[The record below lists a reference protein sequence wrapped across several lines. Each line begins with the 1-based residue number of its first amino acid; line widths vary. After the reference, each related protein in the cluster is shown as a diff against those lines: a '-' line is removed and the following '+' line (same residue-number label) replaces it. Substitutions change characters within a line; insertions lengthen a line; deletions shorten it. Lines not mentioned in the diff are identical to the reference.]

1 MNISKKDIDQN
12 NAVITISVTK
22 QDYAEKVEKSLRDY
36 RKKANMP
43 GFRPGNVP
51 IGLIK
56 KMYGKAVV
64 AEEINNLVSQ
74 GLADFIE
81 ENNLPILGQPLPNE
95 EDPAEFDFET
105 QESFDF
111 HFDVGLAPE
120 FEVEFSRFSSVP
132 FYDITV
138 SEEMIENQI
147 KSYTSRFG
155 KYEQVDLVKAKDM
168 VKGKLTEL
176 ENGDVKEGG
185 ISVDDAVL
193 TPDYMKD
200 EEQKSLFVGKNKG
213 ETVVFNPL
221 KAFENETEISSLLK
235 IKKEEVKDV
244 TSDFQLEISGITRY
258 EEGEVNQELFD
269 KVYGEGTVS
278 SLDEFKEKITANIKE
293 SLTADSLYKFNIDAR
308 QAVVS
313 EFKDLQFPE
322 AFLKRW
328 LLENNKELTPEKI
341 EEDYPKM
348 IEDLVWQLAKDKIAK
363 ANEIKVEMSDVE
375 EYGRKVA
382 KAQFAQYG
390 MVGLGDE
397 ILDNYVKDM
406 MKKEET
412 VRNFIDRA
420 AEEKVL
426 AVIHQN
432 VKLDEKQISIEDFN
446 KLFETTEA

>member
-155 KYEQVDLVKAKDM
+155 KYEQVDMVEAKDM

-412 VRNFIDRA
+412 VRNFINRA

>member
-95 EDPAEFDFET
+95 EDPAEYDFET

-155 KYEQVDLVKAKDM
+155 KYEQVDMVEAKDM

>member
-56 KMYGKAVV
+56 KMYGKAVL

-120 FEVEFSRFSSVP
+120 FEVEFNRFSSVP

-155 KYEQVDLVKAKDM
+155 KYEQVDMVEAKDM

-406 MKKEET
+406 MKKEEP

>member
-155 KYEQVDLVKAKDM
+155 KYEQVDLVEAKDM

-176 ENGDVKEGG
+176 ENGDVKESG

-193 TPDYMKD
+193 TPDYTKD

>member
-132 FYDITV
+132 FYDITI

-155 KYEQVDLVKAKDM
+155 KYEQVDMVEAKDM

>member
-120 FEVEFSRFSSVP
+120 FEVEFNRFSSVP

-155 KYEQVDLVKAKDM
+155 KYEQVDLVEAKDM

>member
-111 HFDVGLAPE
+111 HFVVGLAPE
-120 FEVEFSRFSSVP
+120 FEEEFSRFSSVP

-155 KYEQVDLVKAKDM
+155 KYEQVDMVEAKDM

>member
-155 KYEQVDLVKAKDM
+155 KYEQVDMVEAKDM

-446 KLFETTEA
+446 ILFETTEA

>member
-155 KYEQVDLVKAKDM
+155 KYEQVDMVEAKDM

-176 ENGDVKEGG
+176 ENGDVKESG

>member
-155 KYEQVDLVKAKDM
+155 KYEQVDLVEAKDM

>member
-56 KMYGKAVV
+56 KMYGKAVI

-155 KYEQVDLVKAKDM
+155 KYEQVDMVEAKDM

-278 SLDEFKEKITANIKE
+278 SLNKFKEKITANIKE

>member
-155 KYEQVDLVKAKDM
+155 KYEQVDMVEAKDM

-185 ISVDDAVL
+185 ISVDDAVI

>member
-155 KYEQVDLVKAKDM
+155 KYEQVDLVEAKDM

-185 ISVDDAVL
+185 INVDDAVL

>member
-1 MNISKKDIDQN
+1 MIVIGDKEVESNNISVRQHLKGDI
-12 NAVITISVTK
+12 
-22 QDYAEKVEKSLRDY
+22 
-36 RKKANMP
+36 
-43 GFRPGNVP
+43 
-51 IGLIK
+51 
-56 KMYGKAVV
+56 GK
-64 AEEINNLVSQ
+64 
-74 GLADFIE
+74 
-81 ENNLPILGQPLPNE
+81 
-95 EDPAEFDFET
+95 FE
-105 QESFDF
+105 
-111 HFDVGLAPE
+111 L
-120 FEVEFSRFSSVP
+120 
-132 FYDITV
+132 
-138 SEEMIENQI
+138 N
-147 KSYTSRFG
+147 
-155 KYEQVDLVKAKDM
+155 
-168 VKGKLTEL
+168 
-176 ENGDVKEGG
+176 
-185 ISVDDAVL
+185 
-193 TPDYMKD
+193 
-200 EEQKSLFVGKNKG
+200 
-213 ETVVFNPL
+213 
-221 KAFENETEISSLLK
+221 
-235 IKKEEVKDV
+235 
-244 TSDFQLEISGITRY
+244 
-258 EEGEVNQELFD
+258 
-269 KVYGEGTVS
+269 
-278 SLDEFKEKITANIKE
+278 EFKEKITANIKE

>member
-155 KYEQVDLVKAKDM
+155 KYEQVDMVEAKDM

-426 AVIHQN
+426 AVVHQN

>member
-138 SEEMIENQI
+138 SEEMI
-147 KSYTSRFG
+147 
-155 KYEQVDLVKAKDM
+155 
-168 VKGKLTEL
+168 
-176 ENGDVKEGG
+176 
-185 ISVDDAVL
+185 
-193 TPDYMKD
+193 
-200 EEQKSLFVGKNKG
+200 
-213 ETVVFNPL
+213 
-221 KAFENETEISSLLK
+221 
-235 IKKEEVKDV
+235 
-244 TSDFQLEISGITRY
+244 
-258 EEGEVNQELFD
+258 
-269 KVYGEGTVS
+269 
-278 SLDEFKEKITANIKE
+278 
-293 SLTADSLYKFNIDAR
+293 
-308 QAVVS
+308 
-313 EFKDLQFPE
+313 
-322 AFLKRW
+322 
-328 LLENNKELTPEKI
+328 
-341 EEDYPKM
+341 
-348 IEDLVWQLAKDKIAK
+348 
-363 ANEIKVEMSDVE
+363 
-375 EYGRKVA
+375 
-382 KAQFAQYG
+382 
-390 MVGLGDE
+390 
-397 ILDNYVKDM
+397 
-406 MKKEET
+406 
-412 VRNFIDRA
+412 
-420 AEEKVL
+420 
-426 AVIHQN
+426 
-432 VKLDEKQISIEDFN
+432 
-446 KLFETTEA
+446 

>member
-43 GFRPGNVP
+43 GFHPGNVP

-155 KYEQVDLVKAKDM
+155 KYEQVDMVEAKDM

>member
-1 MNISKKDIDQN
+1 
-12 NAVITISVTK
+12 
-22 QDYAEKVEKSLRDY
+22 
-36 RKKANMP
+36 MP

-155 KYEQVDLVKAKDM
+155 KYEQVDLVEAKDM

>member
-155 KYEQVDLVKAKDM
+155 KYEQVDLVEAKDM

-426 AVIHQN
+426 AVINQN

>member
-120 FEVEFSRFSSVP
+120 FEVEFNRFSSVP

-155 KYEQVDLVKAKDM
+155 KYEQVDMVEAKDM

>member
-1 MNISKKDIDQN
+1 M
-12 NAVITISVTK
+12 
-22 QDYAEKVEKSLRDY
+22 
-36 RKKANMP
+36 
-43 GFRPGNVP
+43 
-51 IGLIK
+51 
-56 KMYGKAVV
+56 
-64 AEEINNLVSQ
+64 
-74 GLADFIE
+74 
-81 ENNLPILGQPLPNE
+81 
-95 EDPAEFDFET
+95 
-105 QESFDF
+105 
-111 HFDVGLAPE
+111 
-120 FEVEFSRFSSVP
+120 
-132 FYDITV
+132 
-138 SEEMIENQI
+138 
-147 KSYTSRFG
+147 
-155 KYEQVDLVKAKDM
+155 
-168 VKGKLTEL
+168 
-176 ENGDVKEGG
+176 
-185 ISVDDAVL
+185 DDAVL

>member
-95 EDPAEFDFET
+95 EDPAEYDFET

-155 KYEQVDLVKAKDM
+155 KYEQVDLVEAKDM

>member
-155 KYEQVDLVKAKDM
+155 KYEQVDMVEAKDM

-348 IEDLVWQLAKDKIAK
+348 IEDLVWQLPKDKIAK

>member
-155 KYEQVDLVKAKDM
+155 KYEQVDMVEAKDM

-426 AVIHQN
+426 AVIHQK

>member
-155 KYEQVDLVKAKDM
+155 KYEQVDMVEAKDM

-176 ENGDVKEGG
+176 ENGDVKESG

-193 TPDYMKD
+193 TPDYTKD